1 MTIVY
6 LKRFIILLLL
16 MIVLVFSFSKFM
28 YNQSVPSATANGE
41 QLYTEY
47 CSGCHRASGSGNFFL
62 GIPPVYEHKLSRAK
76 VVRIIRKG
84 DPDYSRMPVFP
95 QIRFSQ
101 AQKIV
106 DYLEQLEAKQR

>member
-1 MTIVY
+1 MTIIY
-6 LKRFIILLLL
+6 LKRFIMLLLL
-16 MIVLVFSFSKFM
+16 IIVLVFGFSKCM
-28 YNQSVPSATANGE
+28 YNQKVPSATANGK
-41 QLYTEY
+41 QLYMEY
-47 CSGCHRASGSGNFFL
+47 CAGCHRASGNGNFFL
-62 GIPPVYEHKLSRAK
+62 GIPPVYDHKISRTK

-106 DYLEQLEAKQR
+106 DYLEQIEAKQR